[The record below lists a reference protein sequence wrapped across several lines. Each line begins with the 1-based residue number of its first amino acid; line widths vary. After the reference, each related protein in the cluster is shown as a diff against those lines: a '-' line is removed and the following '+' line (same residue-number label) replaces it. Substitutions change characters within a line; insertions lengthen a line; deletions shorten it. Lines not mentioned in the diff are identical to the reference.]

1 MSFIISAPGGRGPA
15 SLVGAPQ
22 NLQRWP
28 HRVWSSTARLGVVA
42 ERRWEPPRGAALLDT
57 GWHGNVSSKPPGV
70 RGPWDLPL
78 ERRTMKGS
86 VLWFY
91 QITGQ
96 DVSRQ
101 PHQKARQGALF
112 LERQPK
118 WGGLKVNLATAQ
130 LWERSGLKPRL

>member
-1 MSFIISAPGGRGPA
+1 
-15 SLVGAPQ
+15 
-22 NLQRWP
+22 
-28 HRVWSSTARLGVVA
+28 
-42 ERRWEPPRGAALLDT
+42 
-57 GWHGNVSSKPPGV
+57 
-70 RGPWDLPL
+70 
-78 ERRTMKGS
+78 MKGS

-101 PHQKARQGALF
+101 PRQKARQGALF